1 MTALLLHIMPSH
13 LCLVQTI
20 VPGNITSLSFSVAPH
35 NEPISLYTSGSGL
48 FSAFCKTRG
57 QSKWSTI
64 DLDHGWLC
72 SCLHSLIY
80 TWAGLAEFV
89 KVGKPRKQSK
99 DFNKFGT
106 ELVYL
111 IFSQISFIHKKGFH
125 YFIYLLHNIYLN
137 VVAKRLKIYPK
148 IYLEW
153 SRFNLII
160 IDARRKFRSKTAWSD
175 VTHRFKPSL
184 AVLLSSAQEKG
195 RNKT

>member
-1 MTALLLHIMPSH
+1 MPSIMTALLLHIMPSH

-72 SCLHSLIY
+72 LCLHSLIY
-80 TWAGLAEFV
+80 TRAGLAEFV
-89 KVGKPRKQSK
+89 KVGKPRKQSE
-99 DFNKFGT
+99 DFNKCGT

-111 IFSQISFIHKKGFH
+111 IFFTNIIHTQKRLP
-125 YFIYLLHNIYLN
+125 LLHLFIAQHLSQRCR
-137 VVAKRLKIYPK
+137 KTFK
-148 IYLEW
+148 
-153 SRFNLII
+153 NL
-160 IDARRKFRSKTAWSD
+160 
-175 VTHRFKPSL
+175 P
-184 AVLLSSAQEKG
+184 
-195 RNKT
+195 

>member
-1 MTALLLHIMPSH
+1 MPSIMTALLLHIMPSH

-80 TWAGLAEFV
+80 TRAGLAEFV

-111 IFSQISFIHKKGFH
+111 IFFTNIIHTQKRLP
-125 YFIYLLHNIYLN
+125 LLHLFIAQHLSQRCR
-137 VVAKRLKIYPK
+137 KTFK
-148 IYLEW
+148 
-153 SRFNLII
+153 NL
-160 IDARRKFRSKTAWSD
+160 
-175 VTHRFKPSL
+175 P
-184 AVLLSSAQEKG
+184 
-195 RNKT
+195 